1 MTSDTAAARDSFCII
16 IPAHNEES
24 VIDRC
29 LAFVPDLEPGEAVV
43 IVVPNGCTDRTAEL
57 ARRTETVKVVELD
70 VPSKSAAL
78 NEGDRV
84 AQGFPRVYLDA
95 DIVTSTA
102 TLRALADVLSTP
114 GTLVAA
120 PTPEF
125 TLDGRPW
132 IVRAFYRI
140 YRQIPYVTDGLIGL
154 GIYGLSSEGRARF
167 EHFPPV
173 TADDLFVQRLFAPTE
188 RTVLGTCS
196 FRVETPRNLRSLIA
210 VRTRTAFGNRELAG
224 WSDREAVSLVDRTTD
239 TTVVAL
245 VRMVRRNPQL
255 LPAVAVYSAVT
266 VIARVRARRRAAQVW
281 QRDDTTRATLGD
293 GLG

>member
-1 MTSDTAAARDSFCII
+1 MTSDTTAARDSFCII

-29 LAFVPDLEPGEAVV
+29 LAFVPELQPGEAAV

-57 ARRTETVKVVELD
+57 ARRTETVNVVELD

-84 AQGFPRVYLDA
+84 ARGFPRVYLDA
-95 DIVTSTA
+95 DIVISTA

-125 TLDGRPW
+125 ALDRRPW
-132 IVRAFYRI
+132 TVRAFSRI
-140 YRQIPYVTDGLIGL
+140 YRQIPYVTEGLIGL

-167 EHFPPV
+167 ERFPPV

-224 WSDREAVSLVDRTTD
+224 WSDREAVSLIDRTTD

-245 VRMVRRNPQL
+245 VRMVRRNPRL

-281 QRDDTTRATLGD
+281 QRDHTTRATMGN